1 MHARV
6 VVITG
11 AAGGIGASIAKSFL
25 EAGDKVII
33 LDLKQVQVDA
43 TVSELNSANASGY
56 VCDVTQED
64 QVQQVF
70 KTVHQHHGSID
81 VLVNNAGLQ
90 HVSPIEDFPTD
101 KFRYMVEVM
110 LTAPFIAIK
119 NVLPY
124 MKQQKSGRIINM
136 ASVNG
141 LIGFAGKAAY
151 NSAKH
156 GLIGLT
162 KVTALETATHGI
174 TVNAVCPGY
183 VDTSLVRN
191 QLSDLAKTRGISLEN
206 VLAEVI
212 YPLVPQKRLLDV
224 AEVAN
229 MVLFLS
235 DEKSG
240 GITGQAMVVDG
251 GYTTQ

>member
-11 AAGGIGASIAKSFL
+11 AAGGIGAAIAKSFL
-25 EAGDKVII
+25 EAGYKVVI
-33 LDLKQVQVDA
+33 LDLKQMQVDDA
-43 TVSELNSANASGY
+43 VSDLNSANASGY
-56 VCDVTQED
+56 VCDVTQEE
-64 QVQQVF
+64 QVLHVF
-70 KTVHQHHGSID
+70 KIIYQKHGSID
-81 VLVNNAGLQ
+81 ILVNNAGLQ
-90 HVSPIEDFPTD
+90 HVAPIEEFPTD
-101 KFRYMVEVM
+101 KFRHMIDVM

-119 NVLPY
+119 HVLLY

-162 KVTALETATHGI
+162 KVTALETANHGI

-191 QLSDLAKTRGISLEN
+191 QLSDLAKTRGISLDN

-224 AEVAN
+224 TEVAN
-229 MVLFLS
+229 MVLFLCN
-235 DEKSG
+235 EMSG
-240 GITGQAMVVDG
+240 GITGQVMVVDG
-251 GYTTQ
+251 GYTAQ

>member
-70 KTVHQHHGSID
+70 KTVHQQHGSID